1 MLTTVKERKGEERKR
16 EEGIGERKER
26 KTGEV
31 REWEGMGIELRG
43 GEERGG
49 KGRIDMRKGTGC

>member
-26 KTGEV
+26 MRGEV
-31 REWEGMGIELRG
+31 RRRNGRG
-43 GEERGG
+43 ENGSRA
-49 KGRIDMRKGTGC
+49 K